1 MLDLPDPK
9 PHVRRDHAPAADLV
23 RLRDVRIADL
33 PLFYRH
39 QLDPEAARMAAFP
52 ARREHEFFA
61 HWTGILRDPRVVK
74 RTILHGRRI
83 AGNVVGFEQSGRTLV
98 GYWLGREH
106 WGQGIATRALGAFL
120 EIVSERPVYAF
131 VAKRN
136 RASLRVLEKCGF
148 TIVDEGE
155 GFRDASGEAV
165 PELALVLGPPASVR
179 SAQHPR

>member
-1 MLDLPDPK
+1 MLDIPDTMPL
-9 PHVRRDHAPAADLV
+9 VRRDLAVTADVV
-23 RLRDVRIADL
+23 RLRDVRSADL

-39 QLDPEAARMAAFP
+39 QLDPEAVRMAAFA

-61 HWTGILRDPRVVK
+61 YWTQILRDPRVVK

-83 AGNVVGFEQSGRTLV
+83 AGNVVGFEQAGRTLV

-148 TIVDEGE
+148 TIVEEGA
-155 GFRDASGEAV
+155 GVPDASGEAV
-165 PELALVLGPPASVR
+165 PELALVLESPPSVR
-179 SAQHPR
+179 SAQQLR